1 MVTPQVELAIDEYLR
16 KRLMPVEG
24 AIPQLAGID
33 MYGNSIPAGPVGGDL
48 FEYINF
54 QQRYNIDA
62 RIARFD
68 TRTLDWDALKFQEKV
83 NPNYRRAQMR
93 YVGTGATGVK
103 TDSNTVPSEHFT
115 LSTMVIPAGHEGP
128 LHTHLDVEEVFFM
141 LQGQMTCYMEKDG
154 ERIERTLGPR
164 DAISVPAG
172 VARGERNDGDEDAL
186 MIVIVGAGKPQLPT
200 YPENSPMFGVKRD

>member
-1 MVTPQVELAIDEYLR
+1 MTADTSTRSTSLAELID
-16 KRLMPVEG
+16 G
-24 AIPQLAGID
+24 
-33 MYGNSIPAGPVGGDL
+33 
-48 FEYINF
+48 
-54 QQRYNIDA
+54 

-68 TRTLDWDALKFQEKV
+68 TRTLDWDAMKFQEKV
-83 NPNYRRAQMR
+83 NPSFRRAQMR

-103 TDSNTVPSEHFT
+103 SDANTVPSEHFT

-128 LHTHLDVEEVFFM
+128 LHTHNDVEEVFFM
-141 LQGQMTCYMEKDG
+141 LKGHMTCYMEKDG

-200 YPENSPMFGVKRD
+200 YPENSPMFGIKRD

>member
-1 MVTPQVELAIDEYLR
+1 VTADTSTRNTSLAEL
-16 KRLMPVEG
+16 
-24 AIPQLAGID
+24 
-33 MYGNSIPAGPVGGDL
+33 
-48 FEYINF
+48 
-54 QQRYNIDA
+54 IDA
-62 RIARFD
+62 RIARLD

-103 TDSNTVPSEHFT
+103 LDTNTVPAEHFT

-128 LHTHLDVEEVFFM
+128 LHTHHDVEEVFFM
-141 LQGQMTCYMEKDG
+141 LKGQMTCSMEKDG

-164 DAISVPAG
+164 DAISIPAG

>member
-1 MVTPQVELAIDEYLR
+1 MTADTSTRTTSLAEL
-16 KRLMPVEG
+16 
-24 AIPQLAGID
+24 
-33 MYGNSIPAGPVGGDL
+33 
-48 FEYINF
+48 
-54 QQRYNIDA
+54 IDA

-103 TDSNTVPSEHFT
+103 ADSNTVPAEHFT

-141 LQGQMTCYMEKDG
+141 LQGQMTCYMEKNG

-186 MIVIVGAGKPQLPT
+186 MIVIVGAGKPQLPI
-200 YPENSPMFGVKRD
+200 YPENSPRFGVKRD

>member
-1 MVTPQVELAIDEYLR
+1 MTADTSTRSTSLAEL
-16 KRLMPVEG
+16 
-24 AIPQLAGID
+24 
-33 MYGNSIPAGPVGGDL
+33 
-48 FEYINF
+48 
-54 QQRYNIDA
+54 IDA

-68 TRTLDWDALKFQEKV
+68 TRTLDWDAMKFQEKV

-103 TDSNTVPSEHFT
+103 TDTNTVPSEHFT

-128 LHTHLDVEEVFFM
+128 LHTHLDIEEVFFM
-141 LQGQMTCYMEKDG
+141 LKGQMTCYMEKDG